1 MKKKTATLL
10 IALCVMFLALPLV
23 SSAKTTRQKKTVYVA
38 WSNIQTSNSFTSTLC
53 AIKAMG
59 AEPVVLDQALSADLA
74 YDHNNMLVDAKDEH
88 GILTSGAAKRV
99 KINTWSGSNVEKM
112 MKNVD
117 CVVFPGGSDIC
128 PTLYYN
134 EQQWHGISEDAN
146 YSAERDVSDYILL
159 SYCLDRDIPVLCIC
173 RGMQMLSV
181 VSGADMIQD
190 LPQWFEE
197 QGIKTSFLHRDPEK
211 RSFIAHPV
219 KIPSAESLIYRIMHV
234 DSIEGVPS
242 WHHQAIK
249 GVDNTRLV
257 VTAYTETDGKQIIE
271 AVERPDKTFCLGIQ
285 FHPEVA
291 VRKWINK
298 EADAEN
304 YMKYDD
310 AIALFRS
317 LLCREKK

>member
-1 MKKKTATLL
+1 MKKRIATTL
-10 IALCVMFLALPLV
+10 IALCVMFMALPLM
-23 SSAKTTRQKKTVYVA
+23 SNAKTTRQKKTVYVA

-74 YDHNNMLVDAKDEH
+74 YDQNNMLVDAKDEH
-88 GILTSGAAKRV
+88 GILTTGAAKRV
-99 KINTWSGSNVEKM
+99 KINTWYGSNVEKM
-112 MKNVD
+112 MENVD
-117 CVVFPGGSDIC
+117 YVVFPGGSDIC
-128 PTLYYN
+128 PTLYYD
-134 EQQWHGISEDAN
+134 EQQWHGIMEDTN

-159 SYCLDRDIPVLCIC
+159 SYCLDRDIPILCIC

-181 VSGADMIQD
+181 VSGAEMIQD
-190 LPQWFEE
+190 LPQWYDE
-197 QGIKTSFLHRDPEK
+197 QGIKPSFLHRDPEK
-211 RSFIAHPV
+211 KTFTSHRV
-219 KIPSAESLIYRIMHV
+219 TIPPADSLIYRIMRA

-242 WHHQAIK
+242 WHHQAVK

-257 VTAYTETDGKQIIE
+257 VTAYTEADGRRIVE

-291 VRKWINK
+291 VRKWVDK

-310 AIALFRS
+310 AIALFRA
-317 LLCREKK
+317 LVR